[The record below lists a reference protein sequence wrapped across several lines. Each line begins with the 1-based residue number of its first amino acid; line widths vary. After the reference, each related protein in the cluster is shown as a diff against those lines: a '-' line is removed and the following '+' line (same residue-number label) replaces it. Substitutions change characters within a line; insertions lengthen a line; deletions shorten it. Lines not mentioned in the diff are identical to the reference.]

1 VRSPSPGAS
10 PPGGLGSESPGR
22 PPDAADLLEAL
33 PEGLLVVRQD
43 RIVAVNDAFCE
54 MLGYSRDDLIGA
66 QRPFPFAPPEELDRI
81 ERVKMNLRE
90 TGGGSFESPMV
101 RKDGGRI
108 ESLSSVSFIGAP
120 TSDNASMVILVR
132 DISDRRRRE
141 ERLVRLAARDELTG
155 LPNKRSFLVTLAG
168 EVARARRHRRTLA
181 LAVLDLDGFKR
192 ANDLGG
198 HRIGDRVLAEVAG
211 RLGALVRT
219 GEHMARIGGDEFG
232 WILPDTDTEGALA
245 AVARSRS
252 AIAGEEF
259 RQVGKLT
266 VSAGIC
272 EQREAL
278 EAKDLYT
285 RADRA
290 LYEAK
295 AAGGDTVRVA

>member
-1 VRSPSPGAS
+1 MRSPSPETS
-10 PPGGLGSESPGR
+10 PGGPGAESPGR
-22 PPDAADLLEAL
+22 PPDANELLAAL
-33 PEGLLVVRQD
+33 PEGLLVVRHD
-43 RIVAVNDAFCE
+43 RIAEVNDAFCE

-66 QRPFPFAPPEELDRI
+66 KRPFPFSPPEELDRI
-81 ERVKMNLRE
+81 ERV
-90 TGGGSFESPMV
+90 
-101 RKDGGRI
+101 RI
-108 ESLSSVSFIGAP
+108 SLSGQRGRLVRVADGPQGRRSHRTLASVSFIGSP
-120 TSDNASMVILVR
+120 TSEDASMVILVR

-168 EVARARRHRRTLA
+168 EVARSRRHRRTLA

-232 WILPDTDTEGALA
+232 WILPDTDGEGALA
-245 AVARSRS
+245 AVARARS
-252 AIAGEEF
+252 AIAGEDF
-259 RQVGKLT
+259 RHVGTLT

-278 EAKDLYT
+278 DAKDLYA